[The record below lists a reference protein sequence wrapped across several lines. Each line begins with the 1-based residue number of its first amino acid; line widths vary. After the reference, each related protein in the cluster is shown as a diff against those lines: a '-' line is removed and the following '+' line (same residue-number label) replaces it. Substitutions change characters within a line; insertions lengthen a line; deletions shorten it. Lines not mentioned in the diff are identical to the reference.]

1 MCPSAFSTANRL
13 GEQAYLTLG
22 DDGQTVKPKSDY
34 MNKYLSSLD
43 RNRFG
48 IVTVKAEGLE
58 SPKDVDECIFFSQHH
73 NAELLIARLDATK
86 LEAAQRIE
94 AIGAILCD
102 TLIYYELR
110 CRDVKSPA
118 GSFSVDQDAFQLREM
133 KAEDQLAVI
142 DIARKAFSGY
152 FGHYHSDSRLNKRDC
167 DDTYVSWCE
176 NIARNIGEVNKII
189 VAEDA
194 EGICGFLIMKV
205 HSDNRLEL
213 VLSGVAKRI
222 EGRGVYRRMIQKGT
236 EYAAAAGLKRVF
248 TSTQIINLA
257 VQRVWIAQGFFP
269 VKFEHTFHKWFRSNI
284 KAFQAVTEA
293 RYG

>member
-1 MCPSAFSTANRL
+1 
-13 GEQAYLTLG
+13 
-22 DDGQTVKPKSDY
+22 
-34 MNKYLSSLD
+34 MNKYISSLD
-43 RNRFG
+43 RDRFG

-58 SPKDVDECIFFSQHH
+58 SSKDVDECIFFSQYN

-86 LEAAQRIE
+86 LEAAHRIE
-94 AIGAILCD
+94 AIGGILCD

-118 GSFSVDQDAFQLREM
+118 GSLSVDKDAFQLREM
-133 KAEDQLAVI
+133 AAEDQLAVI

-167 DDTYVSWCE
+167 DETYVSWCE
-176 NIARNIGEVNKII
+176 NTARNIGEVNKII
-189 VAEDA
+189 IAEDA
-194 EGICGFLIMKV
+194 EGICGFLTMKV

-213 VLSGVAKRI
+213 VLSGVAKRV
-222 EGRGVYRRMIQKGT
+222 EGQGVYRRMIQKGT
-236 EYAAAAGLKRVF
+236 EYATAVGLKRVF

-257 VQRVWIAQGFFP
+257 VQRVWVAQGFFP

-284 KAFQAVTEA
+284 KALQTVTEV